1 MKLRLVRLTAFG
13 ELRVPYSV
21 AVEHEGQWIPLLPAL
36 YRLDNTDLAAGQ
48 NPHDYP
54 TLQRT
59 ATDLIAFL
67 QAGEAAREEAARL
80 VEVMAERGETFGNA
94 YDPAP
99 ILPFKPL
106 SFRDFMLYEQHVINA
121 GKGLVKRFLPKM
133 WKPLALYEKL
143 TGKPHPKLRPKP
155 IWYEKPI
162 YYMGSHINFYTEGET
177 IPWPGY
183 TRALD
188 YELELGVVIARPIY
202 NATPQEALE
211 AIGGFVVINDFSA
224 RDVQYP
230 EMMSGFGPVKA
241 KNFANGM
248 SAVVVTADE
257 VLPHVEA
264 LTARVTV
271 NGTPWGEG
279 TTAGPQHSLG
289 EMVAYAS
296 LGEKVLPGEV
306 MATGTIPGCSGMETG
321 QWLSPGD
328 EIVLEIERV
337 GTLRNIIGQPG

>member
-1 MKLRLVRLTAFG
+1 MKVRLVRLTNPEPA
-13 ELRVPYSV
+13 YSV
-21 AVEHEGQWIPLLPAL
+21 AFEHRGYWIPLRPAL
-36 YRLDNTDLAAGQ
+36 ERLGGEEAFPELARVADNVV
-48 NPHDYP
+48 
-54 TLQRT
+54 
-59 ATDLIAFL
+59 AFL
-67 QAGEAAREEAARL
+67 QAGEPARAEAARL
-80 VEVMAERGETFGNA
+80 AEKVAAEGLTFAET

-99 ILPFKPL
+99 ILPFQPL

-121 GKGLVKRFLPKM
+121 GKGLVRRFLPKM
-133 WKPLALYEKL
+133 WKPLALYERV

-162 YYMGSHINFYTEGET
+162 YYMGSHINFYTEGDT
-177 IPWPGY
+177 VPWPSY

-230 EMMSGFGPVKA
+230 EMTSGFGPVKA

-248 SAVVVTADE
+248 SMTVVTADE
-257 VLPHVEA
+257 ILPKVEN
-264 LTARVTV
+264 LRGKVTV
-271 NGTPWGEG
+271 NGQVWGEG
-279 TTAGPQHSLG
+279 STAGPQHSLA

-306 MATGTIPGCSGMETG
+306 MATGTLPGCSGMETG

-328 EIVLEIERV
+328 EIVLTIEDV

>member
-1 MKLRLVRLTAFG
+1 MKLRLVRLTGFG
-13 ELRVPYSV
+13 ELKIAHSV
-21 AVEHEGQWIPLLPAL
+21 AVEHAGKWVPLLAAL
-36 YRLDNTDLAAGQ
+36 YRLQDAEFPANQAVYDF
-48 NPHDYP
+48 P

-59 ATDLIAFL
+59 ATDVLAFL
-67 QAGEAAREEAARL
+67 QAGEAARAEAARL
-80 VEVMAERGETFGNA
+80 LEKVAEEGLTFDED
-94 YDPAP
+94 YDPTP
-99 ILPFKPL
+99 ILPFRPL
-106 SFRDFMLYEQHVINA
+106 SFRDFMLYEAHVIAA
-121 GKGLVKRFLPKM
+121 GKGLVRRFMPKM

-143 TGKPHPKLRPKP
+143 TGRPHPKLRPKP
-155 IWYEKPI
+155 LWYRKPI
-162 YYMGSHINFYTEGET
+162 YYMGSHINFYTEGDT

-188 YELELGVVIARPIY
+188 YELELGVVIAQPLY

-230 EMMSGFGPVKA
+230 EMTSGFGPVKA

-257 VLPHVEA
+257 VLPHVA
-264 LTARVTV
+264 DLAVKVVV
-271 NGTPWGEG
+271 NGETWGEG
-279 TTAGPQHSLG
+279 NTGGARYSLG

-306 MATGTIPGCSGMETG
+306 MATGTIPGCSGMETDH
-321 QWLSPGD
+321 WLSPGD
-328 EIVLEIERV
+328 RITLEIERV
-337 GTLRNIIGQPG
+337 GALTNLIGQPG